1 MDRHM
6 YSAVAPRLGQAEVMN
21 SFFHNFMNRKLSMVE
36 FYMRCESALA
46 QQRQHEFHASH
57 VNEYEQCE
65 LKTKLEL
72 EKVMSEYYTQAN
84 FKSFQELLSCW
95 TDGETKIVRDE
106 LPHTIFQVSESD
118 KAARMREVAI
128 QRTKWPVAHVRGLR
142 VTVSDAVMYLFCC
155 DHAMSMRCPIII
167 FYKMCHK
174 ATRSEDAFL
183 FVAERLQRYESDLN
197 EYLSASLSLGC
208 GMSSVR
214 SAKYADTI
222 AIYLSSKEGLC
233 FV

>member
-21 SFFHNFMNRKLSMVE
+21 SFSHNFVNRKLSMVE

-46 QQRQHEFHASH
+46 QQRQHEFPSTMSTSTSNASSRRNSSWKKSWVSTIPKQTSNHSKNYFH
-57 VNEYEQCE
+57 VE
-65 LKTKLEL
+65 LT
-72 EKVMSEYYTQAN
+72 
-84 FKSFQELLSCW
+84 
-95 TDGETKIVRDE
+95 
-106 LPHTIFQVSESD
+106 
-118 KAARMREVAI
+118 
-128 QRTKWPVAHVRGLR
+128 VAHVRGLR

-222 AIYLSSKEGLC
+222 AIYPLKMSEAKGSARWIKGGKELAIER
-233 FV
+233 